1 MDVGGPIRS
10 PYDGGRALA
19 AWAWDNRRFVKGR
32 VRLSG
37 ADPDDLTIG
46 AAIECAYA
54 LLVEAYMGLGMD
66 MLTATESVDRS
77 VGIEVETVTG
87 PAPGAQIPTPA
98 ENDAALA
105 SLSAMI
111 GGIA

>member
-1 MDVGGPIRS
+1 
-10 PYDGGRALA
+10 
-19 AWAWDNRRFVKGR
+19 
-32 VRLSG
+32 
-37 ADPDDLTIG
+37 
-46 AAIECAYA
+46 
-54 LLVEAYMGLGMD
+54 MGLGMD

>member
-1 MDVGGPIRS
+1 
-10 PYDGGRALA
+10 
-19 AWAWDNRRFVKGR
+19 
-32 VRLSG
+32 
-37 ADPDDLTIG
+37 
-46 AAIECAYA
+46 
-54 LLVEAYMGLGMD
+54 MGLGMD

-77 VGIEVETVTG
+77 VGIEVAAVTG
-87 PAPGAQIPTPA
+87 PAPGEHVPTPA